1 MKNIILIAPPAAGKG
16 VQSKILK
23 ETYNLLHLSTGALLR
38 EEVEKKTKLG
48 RELKEFLEKGIL
60 VKDEIVI
67 DLVMKKL
74 DLSLNNKGYI
84 LDGFPRTLKQA
95 ELYDRMSSERN
106 CQPNYVF
113 FLNITKEIALKR
125 ILGRLGCLNCGSIF
139 NEEIDHLTEKDLCP
153 NCQGKIIKRSDDQ
166 EESFNKR
173 YDDYLEKTKPVI
185 QYYQNKG
192 ILYIIDAKK
201 SITEISKQIK
211 EILAKDL
218 KI

>member
-23 ETYNLLHLSTGALLR
+23 ETFNLLHLSTGELLK
-38 EEVEKKTKLG
+38 EEVEKKTELG
-48 RELKEFLEKGIL
+48 KEIKEFLKQGIL

-67 DLVMKKL
+67 ELVRKKL
-74 DLSLNNKGYI
+74 DNSLNKNGYI
-84 LDGFPRTLKQA
+84 LDGFPRTLTQA
-95 ELYDRMSSERN
+95 ELYDKMSQERN
-106 CQPNYVF
+106 CLPNYVF
-113 FLNITKEIALKR
+113 FLNIPKETALKR
-125 ILGRLGCLNCGSIF
+125 ILGRLNCLKCGSIF
-139 NEEIDHLTEKDLCP
+139 NEESDHLTEKDLCP